1 MTITTRCHTLSL
13 PLPSEQR
20 PTLLVAHSVVLR
32 DRSLMIWCGGAEDLQ
47 GHLQSQSRMAAGAK
61 AEQSDTSA
69 SLASSSSLLVE
80 QVIAEPTQHQEPEEV
95 APSGLLTS
103 EWAIAMA
110 DARAKVSGDHRHAK
124 ISYNRVLTCSAHSQT
139 ANATSLFRTNA
150 DLARPMAARLGESHC
165 PTLPCLMP
173 R

>member
-1 MTITTRCHTLSL
+1 MTITTRYHTLSL

-32 DRSLMIWCGGAEDLQ
+32 DRSLMIWCGGAEELQ

-110 DARAKVSGDHRHAK
+110 DARAK
-124 ISYNRVLTCSAHSQT
+124 T

-173 R
+173 S